1 MAGYATG
8 KYSLAICDQC
18 GQRFMLSELK
28 KEWTGFKVCQ
38 ECYEP
43 KHPQLEPKRG
53 INEPIAVYDPRPEKM
68 STVRVSVWQGGDST
82 IASVGMRPA
91 PVAKA
96 LNGAGMLGT
105 VTVIIT

>member
-1 MAGYATG
+1 MAGYAVG

-18 GQRFMLSELK
+18 GQRYPYSVLK
-28 KEWTGFKVCQ
+28 KEWTGFKVCP

-53 INEPIAVYDPRPEKM
+53 INEPIAVYDPRPDVI

-82 IASVGMRPA
+82 FASVGMRPA
-91 PVAKA
+91 PIAKVLTA
-96 LNGAGMLGT
+96 EGMLGT
-105 VTVIIT
+105 VTVSIT